1 MSFPTR
7 RMSLFVLQ
15 FLCYYDNAE
24 MQKGAKMD
32 ENEIQIRERLTAL
45 ESSVKSLHKRVDHI
59 EELVESVQKMTV
71 ELQHMRADINK
82 NSEKLDEIEKRPA
95 KLWGTIITAVLSA
108 LGGGLAGFL
117 IEKIIGG

>member
-1 MSFPTR
+1 MDG
-7 RMSLFVLQ
+7 Q
-15 FLCYYDNAE
+15 EKE
-24 MQKGAKMD
+24 MF
-32 ENEIQIRERLTAL
+32 ERITAV
-45 ESSVKSLHKRVDHI
+45 ESSLKSLHKRVDHI

-108 LGGGLAGFL
+108 LGGGFAGFL

>member
-1 MSFPTR
+1 
-7 RMSLFVLQ
+7 
-15 FLCYYDNAE
+15 
-24 MQKGAKMD
+24 MD

-82 NSEKLDEIEKRPA
+82 NSEKLDEIEKRPR
-95 KLWGTIITAVLSA
+95 KA
-108 LGGGLAGFL
+108 LGNDNNRCSLGVGRRLRRL
-117 IEKIIGG
+117 SD